1 MRPLI
6 VAPLLA
12 LALVVATAGPA
23 AAVDTTITNEH
34 PKQDEKILPGDVTF
48 TFSTGEGGTT
58 GYECQLNDAGAW
70 VDCDS
75 GTITYPD
82 LTPGAYVFRV
92 KGTVAGQGTDPSPA
106 ERNFI
111 VRNVPCEQASA
122 AWTKA
127 RNDFFKHKT
136 RKGYK
141 KEALQRAKDA
151 GKVKK
156 VQRLKKKIKSLN
168 KLIRK
173 ARKAMDAAEAK
184 QDQVC

>member
-1 MRPLI
+1 MRSVV

-34 PKQDEKILPGDVTF
+34 PKQDERILPGDVTF

-70 VDCDS
+70 VACNG

-92 KGTVAGQGTDPSPA
+92 KGTVLGQTDPTPA
-106 ERNFI
+106 ERSFI
-111 VRNVPCEQASA
+111 VRNVPCEQATA
-122 AWTKA
+122 AWNSA
-127 RNDFFKHKT
+127 RNGFFKYHT
-136 RKGYK
+136 QRGYK
-141 KEALQRAKDA
+141 KEALQRARDA

-156 VQRLKKKIKSLN
+156 VQRLKRKIKALN

-173 ARKAMDAAEAK
+173 YRNAMEAAEAK